1 MDWVEARNDGQTTLS
16 IEGLLTYSDSYLYDI
31 LYYMRTLCLLTMTA
45 NTRGKR
51 FWFYELHGMENHWF
65 QVSIHDVENRINEG
79 VHWYELTRTGNPQ
92 ALFFYKKESVRSTPA
107 RMEL

>member
-51 FWFYELHGMENHWF
+51 F
-65 QVSIHDVENRINEG
+65 
-79 VHWYELTRTGNPQ
+79 
-92 ALFFYKKESVRSTPA
+92 
-107 RMEL
+107 